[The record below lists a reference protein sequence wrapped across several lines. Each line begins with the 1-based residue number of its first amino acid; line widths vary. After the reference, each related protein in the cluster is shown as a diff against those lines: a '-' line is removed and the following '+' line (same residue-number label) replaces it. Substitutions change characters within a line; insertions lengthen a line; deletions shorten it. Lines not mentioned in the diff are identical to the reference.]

1 MEETLP
7 KKLIRT
13 VNFMIGERVKHVL
26 AEDSVGIV
34 TGIMVHEKCV
44 SYEVRWILGGMD
56 FYDGFELEQF
66 IL

>member
-13 VNFMIGERVKHVL
+13 VNFMIGDRVKHVL
-26 AEDSVGIV
+26 SDEHVGII

-44 SYEVRWILGGMD
+44 SYEVRWSFGILD
-56 FYDGFELEQF
+56 FYDGFELEQS
-66 IL
+66 I